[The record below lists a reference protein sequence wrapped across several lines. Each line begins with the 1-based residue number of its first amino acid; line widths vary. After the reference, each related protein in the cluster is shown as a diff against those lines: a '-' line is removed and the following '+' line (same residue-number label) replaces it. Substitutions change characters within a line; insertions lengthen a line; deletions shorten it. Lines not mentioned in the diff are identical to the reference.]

1 MCWHVFE
8 KQIFYCDNFCSWFC
22 YSGHFTLSN
31 SGTPVFNAAYYSGIV
46 VQGLG
51 LLPHSGKVSS
61 SNIFVC
67 VLWLPPTVQRQ
78 AC

>member
-1 MCWHVFE
+1 MCWLSE
-8 KQIFYCDNFCSWFC
+8 CLKSRY
-22 YSGHFTLSN
+22 FTVMTFVLGFVILGISHYQTVAPPYPTLP
-31 SGTPVFNAAYYSGIV
+31 SGTV

-78 AC
+78 VC